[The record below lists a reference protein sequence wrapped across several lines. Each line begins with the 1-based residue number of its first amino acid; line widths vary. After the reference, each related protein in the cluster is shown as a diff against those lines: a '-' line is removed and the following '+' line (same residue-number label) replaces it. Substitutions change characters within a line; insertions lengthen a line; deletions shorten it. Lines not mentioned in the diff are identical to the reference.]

1 MLSHHLNN
9 PNDVVI
15 DQLTI
20 WIRENSDVIIAEGPR
35 WSITFELDD
44 TEAIRDAVL
53 WFKNHGATGRSDP
66 PQPST
71 RTITVSLDID
81 YNVVAD
87 GFEFLSPITDL
98 PCITKIALNNAGLAI
113 LSGPVQAIMAEGDK
127 QIWPFPTAR
136 ELHFKQ
142 PDAELHPVIQLV
154 EKRRGESDELGA
166 AAPLQK
172 ITFGD
177 EFRTIKPAQPDSLL
191 TLMDIMDEGAQVY
204 WYGKQRLL
212 YIIPYNRYR
221 KSAHQP
227 YTNPT
232 PTSSLEV
239 EHYSTVYG
247 LMRSEKKTTKDVV
260 EVAALR
266 RHTNSLLPIQ
276 QIPPEIFF
284 EIIAWAMHR
293 VKRRAYYR
301 KLRTF
306 RIVAFSWSARIDNNP
321 VLWSLV
327 SACDYDQVWRMALQN
342 SETTDID
349 VDCTPARVP
358 YFARTRKVDLRPFFD
373 KLLSNAARIRS
384 LVIEE
389 INLER
394 LVLGSS
400 AAPRLR
406 SLHISSKDEV
416 LPSTSLV
423 PSLAQWAPQLQVVKI
438 FKCSFTWPNP
448 GLNNLESITLHS
460 GSNELY
466 TIQVLSLLAA
476 SPALR
481 RFWFIG
487 KLLTDHSGP
496 QTQLPQVQLDA
507 LQMLDLVLENTRH
520 PFDLLNAIVASPTES
535 CTLCFSADSEDV
547 ILKSFQNIS
556 RYAKRVPVVG
566 RRLSISGKK
575 GRVWVTRGG
584 FSMSWWKDPE
594 LGTMLTRAPVFNWV
608 LKSIPRSWLLSV
620 EEAELDI
627 DEGALQELVPSVHE
641 LCPHIDHVRL
651 AYWNRTWEAL
661 LSRQPDDS
669 PWNFPRLNSISIFG
683 CYEGGLLKTVR
694 DRRQAADTKE
704 IATGIKK
711 LDLWVDFPMTADE
724 REEFVGLG
732 VTDGLLEKVGVAPK
746 ICLRFLT
753 ADARDITP

>member
-1 MLSHHLNN
+1 M
-9 PNDVVI
+9 
-15 DQLTI
+15 Q
-20 WIRENSDVIIAEGPR
+20 
-35 WSITFELDD
+35 
-44 TEAIRDAVL
+44 
-53 WFKNHGATGRSDP
+53 
-66 PQPST
+66 
-71 RTITVSLDID
+71 
-81 YNVVAD
+81 
-87 GFEFLSPITDL
+87 
-98 PCITKIALNNAGLAI
+98 
-113 LSGPVQAIMAEGDK
+113 
-127 QIWPFPTAR
+127 
-136 ELHFKQ
+136 
-142 PDAELHPVIQLV
+142 
-154 EKRRGESDELGA
+154 
-166 AAPLQK
+166 
-172 ITFGD
+172 
-177 EFRTIKPAQPDSLL
+177 
-191 TLMDIMDEGAQVY
+191 
-204 WYGKQRLL
+204 
-212 YIIPYNRYR
+212 
-221 KSAHQP
+221 
-227 YTNPT
+227 
-232 PTSSLEV
+232 
-239 EHYSTVYG
+239 
-247 LMRSEKKTTKDVV
+247 SEKKTTKDVV

-276 QIPPEIFF
+276 RIPPEIFF

-293 VKRRAYYR
+293 AKRRAYYC

-321 VLWSLV
+321 VLWSIV
-327 SACDYDQVWRMALQN
+327 SACDLDRVWRMALQN
-342 SETTDID
+342 SETADID
-349 VDCTPARVP
+349 VDCTPARVSRV
-358 YFARTRKVDLRPFFD
+358 ARTTRKVDLRPFFD

-389 INLER
+389 INLDC

-406 SLHISSKDEV
+406 SLQISSKDEV
-416 LPSTSLV
+416 PPPTSLA

-448 GLNNLESITLHS
+448 GLNNLESIALHP

-466 TIQVLSLLAA
+466 TIQVLSFLAA

-487 KLLTDHSGP
+487 KLSTDHSRP

-507 LQMLDLVLENTRH
+507 LQMLYLVLENTRH

-547 ILKSFQNIS
+547 VLKSFQNIS

-566 RRLSISGKK
+566 RSLAILGKK

-584 FSMSWWKDPE
+584 FSMSWWNNLE

-608 LKSIPRSWLLSV
+608 LKGIPRTWLLSV

-627 DEGALQELVPSVHE
+627 DEGALRDLVPSVHE
-641 LCPHIDHVRL
+641 HCPHIDHVRL
-651 AYWNRTWEAL
+651 PYWNSTWEAL
-661 LSRQPDDS
+661 LSRPPDDS
-669 PWNFPRLNSISIFG
+669 PWKFPRLNSISIFG

-711 LDLWVDFPMTADE
+711 LDLWVDDPMTADE

-732 VTDGLLEKVGVAPK
+732 VTDGIEAKVGVASK

-753 ADARDITP
+753 ADARDIAS